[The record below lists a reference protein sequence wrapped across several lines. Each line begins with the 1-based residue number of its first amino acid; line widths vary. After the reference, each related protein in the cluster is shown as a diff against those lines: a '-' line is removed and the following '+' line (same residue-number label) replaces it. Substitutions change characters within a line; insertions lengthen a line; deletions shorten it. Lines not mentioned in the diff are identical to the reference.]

1 MARALHSHC
10 LGSAVGSADL
20 TTAGDI
26 SSVPIQARKQKT
38 AAEVAERIPSYSPM
52 IMFINSFPSM

>member
-26 SSVPIQARKQKT
+26 SSVPIQARKQA